1 MSYAY
6 IAYDR
11 SGKESRG
18 KIDAPSEAE
27 AADRLRHQ
35 GLFVTEIKAEGGAGG
50 ATVARG
56 RGRRGGRLKNL
67 SIVSRQMAVL
77 LGSGTPVVGA
87 LTALELQ
94 LEDPRWRAV
103 MGDVRARVEEGSTL
117 ADAMGAHPHH
127 FDAIAR
133 SLVAAGEAGG
143 NLDKMMDRL
152 ATLTR
157 QQLHVRNSLA
167 GAMVYPSLL
176 IVVALSV
183 LMVMILLVLPKFA
196 GLFESMDMPLP
207 FTTEALLAVSN
218 VIRGYWW
225 IVVPVVLAC
234 GAGLVVGLKTPRG
247 VAMLHTLA
255 VRAPQVGR
263 LTRSFATA
271 RVTRILGVLL
281 ESRVP
286 MLDALRLTSQAAGNR
301 HYVALMERVQEGVTR
316 GEPVSVALSASA
328 LVTPSVCEAIRN
340 GERSGRLS
348 MSLLTVADFLDQDN
362 DVLVKSLTS
371 IFEPVI
377 LLVLGLVVG
386 IVAMSLFVPLFDL
399 TSMTQ
404 GGA

>member
-1 MSYAY
+1 
-6 IAYDR
+6 
-11 SGKESRG
+11 
-18 KIDAPSEAE
+18 
-27 AADRLRHQ
+27 
-35 GLFVTEIKAEGGAGG
+35 
-50 ATVARG
+50 
-56 RGRRGGRLKNL
+56 
-67 SIVSRQMAVL
+67 
-77 LGSGTPVVGA
+77 
-87 LTALELQ
+87 
-94 LEDPRWRAV
+94 
-103 MGDVRARVEEGSTL
+103 
-117 ADAMGAHPHH
+117 
-127 FDAIAR
+127 
-133 SLVAAGEAGG
+133 
-143 NLDKMMDRL
+143 MMDRL

-207 FTTEALLAVSN
+207 FTTEALLVVSN